1 MAFKLL
7 LCGVNN
13 SYDVQVKEVKDAP
26 SSDESSKKMHVQFC
40 KFDVKYLGAYIVGL
54 RITCSYSNNGIEV
67 FDGQSSF
74 SWEEKKSVP
83 EKHRVEMIS
92 ICSQLS
98 VQLILHPPLITSTAS
113 DYSTRSLMYQVW
125 NTQITFQLGEANPIF
140 PSPFFPAPSAVS

>member
-13 SYDVQVKEVKDAP
+13 SYDVQVKEVKDVP
-26 SSDESSKKMHVQFC
+26 SSDESSKGME
-40 KFDVKYLGAYIVGL
+40 VKYLGAYIVGL